1 MPSLSSLQDGS
12 ASDQEAYLALRHVAD
27 VLRDFLPKGVRLSPE
42 QLTRVLRPL
51 QPRLY
56 SISSSPLE
64 DPRRVQVRR
73 GHGGRLDRTE
83 EGDAS
88 RSGRGKAISND
99 VCTRWQLACI
109 TDRG

>member
-73 GHGGRLDRTE
+73 GCKNKSEDGKGVLAGGLGRGEGGRHQVQST
-83 EGDAS
+83 
-88 RSGRGKAISND
+88 D
-99 VCTRWQLACI
+99 VATSLH
-109 TDRG
+109 D